1 MPIIREPFFLN
12 LPTIGD
18 DVLSS
23 SGAFGAVLHLI
34 RDRKLARSRFQAML
48 KDVVTQLE
56 SLTSTERFRWLELLS
71 YLHAMI
77 YHERPSPA
85 QSTLLE
91 IVEKS
96 VETDPERNE
105 ATNMTLTMAEVLRNE
120 GRAEGI
126 EKGLEKGQLQT
137 LQATL
142 LRQLRLRF
150 EGLLNEICDLVG
162 RTKDI
167 DKLQTWLDR
176 FVTCQSIE
184 ELQIGE

>member
-1 MPIIREPFFLN
+1 
-12 LPTIGD
+12 
-18 DVLSS
+18 
-23 SGAFGAVLHLI
+23 
-34 RDRKLARSRFQAML
+34 
-48 KDVVTQLE
+48 
-56 SLTSTERFRWLELLS
+56 
-71 YLHAMI
+71 
-77 YHERPSPA
+77 
-85 QSTLLE
+85 
-91 IVEKS
+91 
-96 VETDPERNE
+96 
-105 ATNMTLTMAEVLRNE
+105 MTLTMAEVLRNE